1 MTVEVADLRHYVGA
15 PSSDDAFLERVLG
28 EAAAAMTAYVG
39 STPIPE
45 SVWDGCILLV
55 GSEMFHRRNAPS
67 GITQFVSMDG
77 QGMRMNLDPLTPA
90 YPILDRW
97 VVRGV

>member
-28 EAAAAMTAYVG
+28 EAEATMTAYAG
-39 STPIPE
+39 TTPIPQT
-45 SVWDGCILLV
+45 VWDGCLV
-55 GSEMFHRRNAPS
+55 QVASELYHRRNAPS

-77 QGMRMNLDPLTPA
+77 TGMRMSLDVMKSVYA
-90 YPILDRW
+90 ILDRW